1 MYSEYFGLSE
11 LPFSIAPDPRYL
23 YMSNQHREALAHLLY
38 GFNSDGGFVLLT
50 GEVGTG
56 KTTVCRCLLDQIPEN
71 SAIAF
76 IFNPKLTV
84 EELLATI
91 CDEFGIQYPE
101 GNSSIKVF
109 IDLINIFLLD
119 AHAKSRKA
127 VLIIDEAQN
136 LSTDVLEQL
145 RLLTNLETSQTKL
158 LQIILLGQPELR
170 DNLQQ
175 PDLRQLSQRIIAR
188 YHLGPLSKED
198 VSSYVAHRLSV
209 AGLRKQL
216 FADSTINKLFHLSG
230 GVPRLINV
238 LCDRALLGTFAQGK
252 NEVNKSTL
260 KTAAREV
267 FGEDKNRGN
276 QTKTYAWVLSIF
288 ILAVVGVVLAA
299 TYYNNDP
306 LQPVSES
313 ISETPASP
321 VKTIEESPQI
331 VKLQWP
337 DELPINRSREMAFQ
351 ELFKHWGLAYQAGE
365 NSSACKQSSTE
376 GLLCYDGM
384 GGLSK
389 LINLNRPAVLRMFN
403 DQGAKYYITLKSI
416 NDKTAVI
423 NLGPDTLEVS
433 LKEIDSRWLGNYT
446 LLWRMPPGYNGSM
459 RPDTQSPTVKWLD
472 TQLAS
477 IQDREP
483 KAKDTDLFDQA
494 LLDNVKHFQLT
505 KGLVPDGIVGVQT
518 LIHINTDSGNNIPK
532 LTDKEKDH

>member
-56 KTTVCRCLLDQIPEN
+56 KTTVCRCLLDQVPGN

-91 CDEFGIQYPE
+91 CDEFGIQYPA

-188 YHLGPLSKED
+188 YHLGSLSKED

-216 FADSTINKLFHLSG
+216 FTDSTINKLFHLSG

-238 LCDRALLGTFAQGK
+238 LCDRALLGTFTQGK

-260 KTAAREV
+260 VKAAREV

-276 QTKTYAWVLSIF
+276 HTKTYAWVLSIC
-288 ILAVVGVVLAA
+288 ILAIVGVVLAA

-306 LQPVSES
+306 VQPVSES

-321 VKTIEESPQI
+321 LKTIEESLQI
-331 VKLQWP
+331 SKLQWP
-337 DELPINRSREMAFQ
+337 DELPINRSRETAFQ
-351 ELFKHWGLAYQAGE
+351 ELFKYWGLTYQAGE
-365 NSSACKQSSTE
+365 NTSVCKQSLTE
-376 GLLCYDGM
+376 GLLCYNGM
-384 GGLSK
+384 GSLSK
-389 LINLNRPAVLRMFN
+389 LKNLNRPAVLRMFN
-403 DQGAKYYITLKSI
+403 DQGVKYYITLKSI

-423 NLGPDTLEVS
+423 NIGSDTREVS

-446 LLWRMPPGYNGSM
+446 LLWRIPPNYDGAI
-459 RPDTQSPTVKWLD
+459 RPYTQNPTVQWLD

-477 IQDREP
+477 IQGKEP
-483 KAKDTDLFDQA
+483 KVKDADLFDQE
-494 LLDNVKHFQLT
+494 LLGNVKHFQLT

-518 LIHINTDSGNNIPK
+518 IIHINNDSGDNIPK
-532 LTDKEKDH
+532 LTDKEKDR